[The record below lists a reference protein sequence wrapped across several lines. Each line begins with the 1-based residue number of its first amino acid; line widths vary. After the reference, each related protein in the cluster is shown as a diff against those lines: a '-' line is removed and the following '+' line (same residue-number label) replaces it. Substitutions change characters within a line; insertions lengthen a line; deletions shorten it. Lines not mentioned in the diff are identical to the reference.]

1 MPEYLAPGVYI
12 EELNT
17 GPVPIEGVST
27 STAGFVGQTER
38 GPVQPTLVTS
48 FGEYQRWFGGFLP
61 DPSNSAISFLPFAA
75 KGFFDNGGQ
84 RLFIARAHATGIA
97 SGSQKAEPA
106 TLSLAGTAL
115 SSPPNE
121 DLTLKAIGPGQWGQR
136 IFARVQDSTLRG
148 PVPPSSLPGTQGPP
162 IGFRLTLLY
171 YQTMPPSSPF
181 VDPTNQQNRADP
193 NVSENVREPSVV
205 EDYDN
210 LRIDPNSQDYA
221 LKVINA
227 ASQLVHIPDPQPR
240 SAYVRPPNTTVTAP
254 DGGFIPFATNTGIDG
269 TTPLT
274 ADDYIGDHND
284 GIPAN
289 DRVGLVGLET
299 ISDISLVCVPD
310 EVNLP
315 DITDEIVNQCHR
327 SRYRFAILQVPGGQG
342 NVNNLPARR
351 DTSYAAIYYPWV
363 RVLNPATLDYPKIPP
378 GGHVAGIYA
387 ATDINRGVHKA
398 PANVEVAGIVTRD
411 IDSQRKPL
419 EFLLTKGQQDI
430 LNPRGVN
437 VIRDFR
443 SDGRGIRV
451 WGARTTSTDTQWK
464 YINVRRLFIFVE
476 ASIDRGTQ
484 WVVFEPNDEPTWAR
498 VRRSITNF
506 LGTVWRN
513 GALMGATQ
521 EEAFFVKCDRTTM
534 TQDDIDNGRLICY
547 IGIAPVKPAEFVIF
561 RISQKTIEAA
571 Q

>member
-27 STAGFVGQTER
+27 STTGFVGQTER

-48 FGEYQRWFGGFLP
+48 FVEYQRWFGSFLA
-61 DPSNSAISFLPFAA
+61 PSISYLPFAA

-84 RLFIARAHATGIA
+84 RLFIARVVGAGAQQAKRDLG
-97 SGSQKAEPA
+97 GNL
-106 TLSLAGTAL
+106 TLS
-115 SSPPNE
+115 
-121 DLTLKAIGPGQWGQR
+121 AIGEGDWGNR
-136 IFARVQDSTLRG
+136 IFARVIASTLG
-148 PVPPSSLPGTQGPP
+148 APDS
-162 IGFRLTLLY
+162 FRLTLLY
-171 YQTMPPSSPF
+171 YQTLPPLPF
-181 VDPTNQQNRADP
+181 VDPTKQQNLADP
-193 NVSENVREPSVV
+193 NVRANIRDPSAI

-210 LRIDPNSQDYA
+210 LRTDPNSQDYVVS
-221 LKVINA
+221 VIKS
-227 ASQLVHIPDPQPR
+227 ASQLVTIQDQDLTAPLSVPTLAAP
-240 SAYVRPPNTTVTAP
+240 ATTGP
-254 DGGFIPFATNTGIDG
+254 DGGFVRFADG
-269 TTPLT
+269 SPGTDPAFNEYVGFTAPGPRTP
-274 ADDYIGDHND
+274 DNV
-284 GIPAN
+284 N
-289 DRVGLVGLET
+289 DRRGLAGLEA
-299 ISDISLVCVPD
+299 INDISLLCVPD
-310 EVNLP
+310 EVIHTE
-315 DITDEIVNQCHR
+315 ITDEIVNQCHR
-327 SRYRFAILQVPGGQG
+327 LRNRFAIVHYNTTQHGHEG
-342 NVNNLPARR
+342 NVNTIRPPR
-351 DTSYAAIYYPWV
+351 DTSYAAIYHPWI
-363 RVLNPATLDYPKIPP
+363 RVLNPATLDYPLIPC

-387 ATDINRGVHKA
+387 ATDVNRGVHKA

-419 EFLLTKGQQDI
+419 EFLLTKGQHDI
-430 LNPRGVN
+430 LNPRGIN

-443 SDGRGIRV
+443 PDGRGIRV
-451 WGARTTSTDTQWK
+451 WGARTMSTDTQWK

-476 ASIDRGTQ
+476 QSIDRGTQ